1 MNKSVK
7 DIVQESKLSDNDKY
21 YWGYQYDLGKDV
33 IVPYLQHNNVF
44 KSGDFVAEIGAAEGG
59 VLAAFVESGAREA
72 YGSDIVQF
80 RLDIGEYIKE
90 ISKLDI
96 EFQNHNIITENIE
109 DSKKEKYDLVLLR
122 DVIEHLD
129 DTEIAL
135 KNIGRMIKKDSFLY
149 VTFPPYHSPFGGHQH
164 TVANTWGKLPYI
176 HLLPDFIFHRLI
188 ASGRKND
195 IGEVKRLQTIRLTAK
210 KFEKAAQ
217 KAGYEIVKA
226 DFYLL
231 RPVFKMKFGLPALKI
246 TAISA
251 LPFVKS
257 LFSLEASYIL
267 KKK

>member
-1 MNKSVK
+1 MSKSVK
-7 DIVQESKLSDNDKY
+7 DIVQSSKLSDNDKY
-21 YWGYQYDLGKDV
+21 YWGYQYDLGRDV
-33 IVPYLQHNNVF
+33 IVPYLQSKEVF
-44 KSGDFVAEIGAAEGG
+44 RAGDKVAEIGAAEGG
-59 VLAAFVESGAREA
+59 VLAAFVESGAKEA

-96 EFQNHNIITENIE
+96 EFQNHNIITEE
-109 DSKKEKYDLVLLR
+109 VEETKKENYDLVLLR

-129 DTEIAL
+129 DTEAAL
-135 KNIGRMIKKDSFLY
+135 KNIGKMIKKDSFLY

-176 HLLPDFIFHRLI
+176 HLLPDFIFHKLI
-188 ASGRKND
+188 ASGRQND
-195 IGEVKRLQTIRLTAK
+195 IGEVKRLQGIRLTPK
-210 KFEKAAQ
+210 KFEQAA
-217 KAGYEIVKA
+217 KRAGYKIEKA

-231 RPVFKMKFGLPALKI
+231 RPVFKMKFGLPAVKI
-246 TAISA
+246 TALSA

-267 KKK
+267 RKI